1 MFPFFFVLHS
11 VCQKFLGRHHLLLAP
26 ARYIYMR
33 MWVVFL
39 WGFEGD
45 LFTLL

>member
-11 VCQKFLGRHHLLLAP
+11 VCQKFLGRHHLLAP
-26 ARYIYMR
+26 VRYIYMR

-45 LFTLL
+45 IFTS